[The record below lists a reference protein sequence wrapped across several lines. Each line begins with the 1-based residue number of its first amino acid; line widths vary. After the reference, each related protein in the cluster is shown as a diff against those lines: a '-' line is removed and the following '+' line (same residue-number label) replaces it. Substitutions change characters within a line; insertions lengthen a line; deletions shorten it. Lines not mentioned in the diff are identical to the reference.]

1 MSRILFIVVGLSMA
15 FCEQR
20 SFADDPT
27 EQTNSDEIDK
37 LIMRLH
43 SKDIKTRVK
52 AAETLGEMGEN
63 ATSASESL
71 CEAITDQSPQ
81 VATAALDAMQKVR
94 PELYTPLSTMIL
106 DRDERKQAA
115 AIMEFALMGEK
126 AAPVL
131 PVLRVK
137 LRTVLSKD
145 TIGQRDLSPRSKA
158 CFDAL
163 QQINPQ
169 DPETFKLLLFV
180 ASPQSKNSA
189 AKLEAITLLC
199 IIVGDDEAS
208 RKKILPVL
216 IAGLDNKKCL
226 VKCMEVLGEY
236 GELAKEALPQLKKLK
251 LSAEEDI
258 RKAANVAVDRIENP

>member
-1 MSRILFIVVGLSMA
+1 MSRILFLVVGLSMV

-20 SFADDPT
+20 IFADDRT
-27 EQTNSDEIDK
+27 ERTNVDEIDK
-37 LIMRLH
+37 LIMRLR

-52 AAETLGEMGEN
+52 AAETLGDMGEN
-63 ATSASESL
+63 ASPASEAL

-94 PELYTPLSTMIL
+94 PDLYNPLSTLIL
-106 DRDERKQAA
+106 DKDKNKQAA
-115 AIMEFALMGEK
+115 AIVEFALMGEK

-131 PVLRVK
+131 PVLRAK
-137 LRTVLSKD
+137 LKTVLSKD
-145 TIGQRDLSPRSKA
+145 VFGQGGLSRSSKA

-169 DPETFKLLLFV
+169 DQETFKLLLFV

-199 IIVGDDEAS
+199 IIAGEDEAC

-216 IAGLDNKKCL
+216 KGGLDDRSCL
-226 VKCMEVLGEY
+226 IKCMEVLGEY
-236 GELAKEALPQLKKLK
+236 GKLAKDALPQLKKLK
-251 LSAEEDI
+251 LSSEETV